1 VTLKIVNT
9 TGCNGGTC
17 PTLYETE
24 SGDFL
29 VQGFIV
35 EDLSTMDEIGTV
47 PQGESVVRVPR
58 ELLSS
63 LLGKE

>member
-1 VTLKIVNT
+1 MTLKILNT

-35 EDLSTMDEIGTV
+35 EDSGTMDEIGTV
-47 PQGESVVRVPR
+47 PQGEGVVRVPR

-63 LLGKE
+63 FLGRE

>member
-1 VTLKIVNT
+1 MTLKIVKT

-17 PTLYETE
+17 PTLYETD

-35 EDLSTMDEIGTV
+35 EDSSTMDEIGTV

-63 LLGKE
+63 LLDQE

>member
-1 VTLKIVNT
+1 MTLKIVNT
-9 TGCNGGTC
+9 IGCNGGTC
-17 PTLYETE
+17 PTLYQTE

-29 VQGFIV
+29 IQGFIV
-35 EDLSTMDEIGTV
+35 EDSGTMDEIGVV

-63 LLGKE
+63 LFYKE